1 VKKVNS
7 TDYIQDL
14 LFKINLAKDCI
25 KENTNI
31 QPMSSEINQTLKF
44 QTKENIQIE
53 IRLYP

>member
-1 VKKVNS
+1 MKKVNS

>member
-1 VKKVNS
+1 MKKVNS
-7 TDYIQDL
+7 TDYIKDL
-14 LFKINLAKDCI
+14 LRKINLVKDCI

-31 QPMSSEINQTLKF
+31 QSMSSEINQTLKF

>member
-1 VKKVNS
+1 MKKVNS

-14 LFKINLAKDCI
+14 LCKINLAKDCI
-25 KENTNI
+25 KENTNL

>member
-1 VKKVNS
+1 MKKVNS

-14 LFKINLAKDCI
+14 LRKINLVKDCI

-31 QPMSSEINQTLKF
+31 QSMSSEINQTLKF

>member
-1 VKKVNS
+1 MKKVNS

-14 LFKINLAKDCI
+14 LCKINLAKDCI